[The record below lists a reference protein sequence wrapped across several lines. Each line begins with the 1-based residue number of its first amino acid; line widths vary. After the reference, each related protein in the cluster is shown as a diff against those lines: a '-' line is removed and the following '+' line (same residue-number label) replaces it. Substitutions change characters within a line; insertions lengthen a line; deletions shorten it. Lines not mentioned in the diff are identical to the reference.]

1 MDDENDSQ
9 GLAVPFYE
17 AYVKLIT
24 VDKPELAAK
33 SSAGLIEAYNYLGSV
48 AARKELN
55 TVKAKEYFDK
65 VIILDPTNTTATQAI
80 AAINSIK

>member
-33 SSAGLIEAYNYLGSV
+33 SSVGLIEACNYLGSV
-48 AARKELN
+48 AARKEGN
-55 TVKAKEYFDK
+55 TAKAKEYFDK
-65 VIILDPTNTTATQAI
+65 VLLLDPANATATQAL

>member
-1 MDDENDSQ
+1 MDDENDGQ

-17 AYVKLIT
+17 TYAKLVT

-33 SSAGLIEAYNYLGSV
+33 STAGLIEAYNYLGSV
-48 AARKELN
+48 AARKDAN

-65 VIILDPTNTTATQAI
+65 VLLLDPANVTATQAVK
-80 AAINSIK
+80 AISGSN